1 MALALIK
8 NYHWKL
14 SYSNNYILKDN
25 NDIRSCEDI
34 KEETGFLPS
43 IPFREFHSKLGYEI
57 EKCEEPNHYIIDKY
71 DTREMVGQSGNG
83 SINLIVDSKPIETI
97 YAKKVAK

>member
-43 IPFREFHSKLGYEI
+43 IPFREFHSKLGY
-57 EKCEEPNHYIIDKY
+57 
-71 DTREMVGQSGNG
+71 
-83 SINLIVDSKPIETI
+83 
-97 YAKKVAK
+97 